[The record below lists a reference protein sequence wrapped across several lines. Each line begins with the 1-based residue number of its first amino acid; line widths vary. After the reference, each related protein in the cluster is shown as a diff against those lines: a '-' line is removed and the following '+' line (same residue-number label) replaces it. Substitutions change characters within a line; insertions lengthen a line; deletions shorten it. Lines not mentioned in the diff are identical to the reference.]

1 MADPRDEAAIRF
13 EAIADELECAAAHCR
28 SVAAHF
34 RERAVPRAAA
44 HAFAARGHLVTACAA
59 LDAEAT
65 DFARRAVP
73 YVPDQWVDG

>member
-28 SVAAHF
+28 SVAA
-34 RERAVPRAAA
+34 PRAAA
-44 HAFAARGHLVTACAA
+44 HAFAARGHLVSASAA

-65 DFARRAVP
+65 EFSSRAVP
-73 YVPDQWVDG
+73 YVPDQSADG